1 MAESDFFEI
10 SDHEALAILDS
21 GDVVT
26 GFEETG
32 LGTGIEPGHAAG
44 EDTDVELIA
53 EEVLAIDV
61 GDFEFA
67 AGAGLEMA
75 ADIDDLRIV
84 DVEAGDGELAFGVGR
99 FFFEGEGLASGGEF
113 DDAVA
118 FGIFDLV
125 AEDAGTGG
133 GFDEVEGLA
142 KEVEFSVEDVVTED
156 QGDGILADEF
166 FADEEGLGDA
176 SGAGLFGVFEVD
188 TEGGA
193 IAEEVLELG

>member
-44 EDTDVELIA
+44 EDADVELIA

-67 AGAGLEMA
+67 SGAGLEMA

-133 GFDEVEGLA
+133 GFDEVEGVA

-156 QGDGILADEF
+156 EGDGILADEF